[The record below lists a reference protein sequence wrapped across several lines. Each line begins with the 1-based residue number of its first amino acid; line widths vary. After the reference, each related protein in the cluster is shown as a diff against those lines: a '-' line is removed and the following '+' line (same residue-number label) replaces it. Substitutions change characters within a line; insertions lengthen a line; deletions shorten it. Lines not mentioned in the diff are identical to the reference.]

1 MELLLHLEEV
11 LMYNHS
17 LKGGFRGSLETQ
29 REPGY
34 LDFFLCFYSVDTT
47 TPPGHPTL
55 TTTPDHLLPAM
66 GLRSLSGGSRCEALS
81 GAANFTAASPQ
92 TRIKHESSS
101 IMEPRMI

>member
-1 MELLLHLEEV
+1 MVLLLHLEEV

-55 TTTPDHLLPAM
+55 TTTPTTYCQLWAL
-66 GLRSLSGGSRCEALS
+66 GLSRGGR
-81 GAANFTAASPQ
+81 GA
-92 TRIKHESSS
+92 RL
-101 IMEPRMI
+101 